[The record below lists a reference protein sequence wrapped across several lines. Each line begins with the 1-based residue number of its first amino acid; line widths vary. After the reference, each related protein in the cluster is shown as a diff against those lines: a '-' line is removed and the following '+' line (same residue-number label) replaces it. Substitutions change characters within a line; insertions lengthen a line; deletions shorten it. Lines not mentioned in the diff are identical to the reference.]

1 MQNCF
6 RLEAAAPS
14 AVSSTAVPVILNC
27 KAGGGRS
34 QAEVERLQAAF
45 AGTGL
50 EPRVAQLE
58 EGCDVG
64 EEVRKTLESRP
75 PVIVAAGGDG
85 TVSAVAG
92 ALRGTGTALGV
103 LPFGTLNH
111 FAKDLGIPLDGAQAA
126 RVIAAGRRVRIDVG
140 EVNGRC
146 FINNA
151 SLGLYPGMVQERE
164 RQQSRLRRSKRHAML
179 WATLAVL
186 QRPPLLD
193 VRLTL
198 DDRVQECFA
207 PFVFVGNNHYELE
220 GFDIGTRA
228 RLDAGLL
235 DVYTTCNCSTGGL
248 ILLALR
254 AMFGRLRQADDFVE
268 APARSLRIASR
279 RSRLLVATDGEVTSM
294 RTPLEFRI
302 QPRALEVLVP

>member
-1 MQNCF
+1 LQNCF

-64 EEVRKTLESRP
+64 E
-75 PVIVAAGGDG
+75 
-85 TVSAVAG
+85 
-92 ALRGTGTALGV
+92 
-103 LPFGTLNH
+103 
-111 FAKDLGIPLDGAQAA
+111 
-126 RVIAAGRRVRIDVG
+126 
-140 EVNGRC
+140 VNGRC

-151 SLGLYPGMVQERE
+151 RLGLYPGMVQERE

-254 AMFGRLRQADDFVE
+254 AMFGALRQADDFVE